1 MHQFL
6 FFDLNFNL
14 TYIYKSISSII
25 CGVCFKIFPVWI
37 NTDKAFE
44 NFPKHRFYF
53 FVLGFLGRK
62 LCDELDRVWGTSA
75 GFGVGADGSG
85 FCRLAGG
92 GGGESSSS
100 SEKSTG
106 IFFPCPVGFGGK
118 EAASSLSRL
127 SLKVASLTR
136 HSWEVGTMSL
146 RMFKTRLIELT
157 ENLLNSMWNWLFVS
171 SKPVNTITHF
181 KNGMKNLTV
190 DVVDP

>member
-1 MHQFL
+1 
-6 FFDLNFNL
+6 
-14 TYIYKSISSII
+14 
-25 CGVCFKIFPVWI
+25 
-37 NTDKAFE
+37 
-44 NFPKHRFYF
+44 
-53 FVLGFLGRK
+53 
-62 LCDELDRVWGTSA
+62 
-75 GFGVGADGSG
+75 
-85 FCRLAGG
+85 
-92 GGGESSSS
+92 
-100 SEKSTG
+100 
-106 IFFPCPVGFGGK
+106 
-118 EAASSLSRL
+118 LSRL